1 MEWDGT
7 GYVWNKDGTGWGIEN
22 GTRWGIKGRM
32 DIWDGEMRWDGM
44 KWGWRWDAG
53 KDMRR

>member
-32 DIWDGEMRWDGM
+32 DIWDGEMRWE
-44 KWGWRWDAG
+44 
-53 KDMRR
+53 